1 MKKFILISLILFLSF
16 PAGAVTLEGG
26 VKFDINTARRTLMET
41 PDRKI
46 DSNLV
51 QTHFIDKYY
60 SENTKYL
67 YQGKA
72 ELKDRVLAFFS
83 DKTYAV
89 MYNDNPL
96 YVWYYSSYGNLIY
109 AEKKNRSEYPYKT
122 YKYTPDG
129 RLVNMS
135 LRVSKGETF
144 IYTPDGT
151 LLAHWVGANAFDE
164 NGNII
169 MTRKYYE

>member
-1 MKKFILISLILFLSF
+1 MQ
-16 PAGAVTLEGG
+16 
-26 VKFDINTARRTLMET
+26 
-41 PDRKI
+41 RK
-46 DSNLV
+46 
-51 QTHFIDKYY
+51 
-60 SENTKYL
+60 
-67 YQGKA
+67 
-72 ELKDRVLAFFS
+72 R
-83 DKTYAV
+83 
-89 MYNDNPL
+89 
-96 YVWYYSSYGNLIY
+96 
-109 AEKKNRSEYPYKT
+109 NRSEYPYKT

-144 IYTPDGT
+144 IYTPDGN

>member
-1 MKKFILISLILFLSF
+1 
-16 PAGAVTLEGG
+16 
-26 VKFDINTARRTLMET
+26 
-41 PDRKI
+41 
-46 DSNLV
+46 
-51 QTHFIDKYY
+51 
-60 SENTKYL
+60 
-67 YQGKA
+67 
-72 ELKDRVLAFFS
+72 
-83 DKTYAV
+83 

-122 YKYTPDG
+122 YKYTPEG

-144 IYTPDGT
+144 IYTPDGN